1 MDEVSP
7 LGVYLVKSGS
17 KGDRLLFRYPYAIDT
32 ESDTHGNK
40 KRSNPY
46 ALILTEDTLNTTR
59 ISDKALS
66 NLFATKS
73 ELCNRKFEL
82 KVNDVRF
89 VGTRA
94 ALFQAGDVHLP
105 HVQRRLA
112 LKANASHDIV

>member
-1 MDEVSP
+1 MDETSP

-17 KGDRLLFRYPYAIDT
+17 KGDRLLFRYPYAVDT
-32 ESDTHGNK
+32 EKDPHSSK

-46 ALILTEDTLNTTR
+46 ALIVNEDTLNTTR

-73 ELCNRKFEL
+73 DLCNRKFEL

-89 VGTRA
+89 VG
-94 ALFQAGDVHLP
+94 HP
-105 HVQRRLA
+105 VQLCSKRETSTFLMFNVVFA
-112 LKANASHDIV
+112 LKVITAAEH